1 MRIHSVVGVRPEFV
15 MAAPVLRE
23 LEARDHAS
31 SLIHTGQHHDEE
43 LSATFFAEL
52 PLPPP
57 DHHLG
62 VGSAPRSEQVAR
74 IVERLA
80 PILTAESPTAVA
92 VYGDTTSTIGGALA
106 AAATDTPLV
115 HVEAGL
121 RSGDWQMPEERNRII
136 VDHMADLRLAPT
148 ADAVDALAAEGVT
161 RGVRRVG
168 DVRADA
174 VALSQTIDSES
185 KGEATGPDLPDSYAL
200 ATVHR
205 QATTDDESTLRDVI
219 DGLER
224 ASLPVVLPIHP
235 RTADR
240 LGESGMIDW
249 AEDRVRIVEP
259 LGHTAFL
266 GALDGAAAV
275 ATDSGGVQREASYLG
290 TPCVTL
296 RETTEWRGTVDRG
309 ENVLV
314 GTDPA
319 TIAAAIDD
327 AAASPANGG
336 NLPGHAADGV
346 VTAIERWQ
354 DSKVVKEVPR

>member
-1 MRIHSVVGVRPEFV
+1 
-15 MAAPVLRE
+15 
-23 LEARDHAS
+23 
-31 SLIHTGQHHDEE
+31 
-43 LSATFFAEL
+43 
-52 PLPPP
+52 
-57 DHHLG
+57 
-62 VGSAPRSEQVAR
+62 
-74 IVERLA
+74 
-80 PILTAESPTAVA
+80 
-92 VYGDTTSTIGGALA
+92 
-106 AAATDTPLV
+106 
-115 HVEAGL
+115 
-121 RSGDWQMPEERNRII
+121 MPEERNRII

-266 GALDGAAAV
+266 RSAGRCRRRRNRLGRRPARGLVPRNAV
-275 ATDSGGVQREASYLG
+275 RHAS
-290 TPCVTL
+290 
-296 RETTEWRGTVDRG
+296 RD
-309 ENVLV
+309 
-314 GTDPA
+314 
-319 TIAAAIDD
+319 
-327 AAASPANGG
+327 
-336 NLPGHAADGV
+336 DGV
-346 VTAIERWQ
+346 ERNG
-354 DSKVVKEVPR
+354 R